1 MPTHKSSDYKLSA
14 VKYYLSHSK
23 NQVET
28 CKIFSCSTRSLMR
41 WIDKYKST
49 NNITRKKRYY
59 TSYKITNSHISF
71 IRQQLKQ
78 NKTITMDELLAKLKT
93 KYSDLTLSRVH
104 LGRVVRDINITLKQT
119 RLRHVPKT
127 RYKKPIVIKNQIK
140 EFYSKIKQYSLDNII
155 CIDETSLNSF
165 MIRRKCYEELG
176 KRCVVKTENQE
187 VFKKYTGI
195 FAISSKGIIGYDVY
209 KKGGIDSKRMVD
221 FINKFINGK
230 YKNKLIILDNA
241 SSHRNQIVK
250 DVIKKNNNLLY
261 AVPYQHYTNAIE
273 GYFNVLKS
281 RLQKKKGLTYY
292 ELVKNVKDVLDEI
305 PIHIYK
311 NLIKGAYDRSE
322 KICKKTINKK
332 TKT

>member
-1 MPTHKSSDYKLSA
+1 MK
-14 VKYYLSHSK
+14 
-23 NQVET
+23 T
-28 CKIFSCSTRSLMR
+28 CKIFGCSERSLMR

-49 NNITRKKRYY
+49 NNITRKKRD
-59 TSYKITNSHISF
+59 YKAYRITNSHISF
-71 IRQQLKQ
+71 IKQQLKQ
-78 NKTITMDELLAKLKT
+78 NKTINMDELLAKLKT
-93 KYSDLTLSRVH
+93 KFPELTLSRVH
-104 LGRVVRDINITLKQT
+104 LGRAVRDINITLKQT

-127 RYKKPIVIKNQIK
+127 IYKKPIVIKNQIK
-140 EFYSKIKQYSLDNII
+140 EFYSKVKQYSLDDII

-176 KRCVVKTENQE
+176 KTCVVKMDSQE

-195 FAISSKGIIGYDVY
+195 FAISSKGVIGYEVY
-209 KKGGIDSKRMVD
+209 KKGGIDSNRMVD

-241 SSHRNQIVK
+241 SSHRNQLVK
-250 DVIKKNNNLLY
+250 DVIKKDNNLLY

-281 RLQKKKGLTYY
+281 RLQKKKGLIYD
-292 ELVKNVKDVLDEI
+292 ELVNNVKDVLDEI

-311 NLIKGAYDRSE
+311 NLIKGAYDRSDKYV
-322 KICKKTINKK
+322 KIPSIRKRKPKKYLN
-332 TKT
+332 